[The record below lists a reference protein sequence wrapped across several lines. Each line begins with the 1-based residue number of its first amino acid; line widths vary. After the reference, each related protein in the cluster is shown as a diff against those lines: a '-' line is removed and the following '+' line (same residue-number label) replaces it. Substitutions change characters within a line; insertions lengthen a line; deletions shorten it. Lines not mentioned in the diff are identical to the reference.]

1 MSESKQSRKGTVRQ
15 AAIERA
21 RHRRADRIRAARER
35 ENVITETVID
45 IATNRA
51 IAVDAEHAAARG
63 IVRLRRMGESQRD
76 IADLCEMTLTEVRA
90 AVALVGAPTSRTAT
104 ADGTQPTAGGEATQ
118 GEKGA

>member
-1 MSESKQSRKGTVRQ
+1 MSESKQSTKGTVRQ

-35 ENVITETVID
+35 ENAITETVID

-51 IAVDAEHAAARG
+51 IAVDAEHAAARD
-63 IVRLRRMGESQRD
+63 IAKLRRMGESQRD

-90 AVALVGAPTSRTAT
+90 ALALTGARAPRTAT
-104 ADGTQPTAGGEATQ
+104 TGGLQ
-118 GEKGA
+118 GERVETALSADEGA